1 MDPDRSDCR
10 DDRDISIIYAIKD
23 QLNLMTLLS
32 RCGATKEMWRVEII
46 DQALYIWWSSNN
58 LDLGVYT
65 NDLKK

>member
-1 MDPDRSDCR
+1 MDPDRIAEMTETYPSFMR
-10 DDRDISIIYAIKD
+10 LKINWS
-23 QLNLMTLLS
+23 NLMTLLS